1 MVKKLI
7 VMIIIRNIY
16 LFFNTLFFYLMNLYL
31 EIIAVILN
39 LIYLIL
45 LIKEHI
51 TCWFFG
57 ITGSIISIYLFYSIG
72 LYSESILYIYYVVI
86 GIYGYRL
93 WKKKNN
99 SEYNLKIQTLNPKT
113 HLLIIISGILLA
125 IITGH
130 FFKSYTDAVNPYLDA
145 FTTIFSFIASFLEA
159 RKILSSWLFWII
171 INTTTILLY
180 YQQNLDYYLLLT
192 IIYIGFS
199 FIGYIDWKKK
209 HQITKANNI

>member
-1 MVKKLI
+1 
-7 VMIIIRNIY
+7 
-16 LFFNTLFFYLMNLYL
+16 MNLYL
-31 EIIAVILN
+31 EIIAVVLN

-45 LIKEHI
+45 LIKEYI
-51 TCWFFG
+51 ACWFFG
-57 ITGSIISIYLFYSIG
+57 VTGSIVSIYLFYSIG
-72 LYSESILYIYYVVI
+72 LYSESILYIYYVII

-99 SEYNLKIQTLNPKT
+99 SEYNFQIQTLSIKK
-113 HLLIIISGILLA
+113 HFLVVISGILFA

-159 RKILSSWLFWII
+159 RKILSSWLFWIV
-171 INTTTILLY
+171 INTVTILLY
-180 YQQNLDYYLLLT
+180 YQQSLDYYLLLT

-199 FIGYIDWKKK
+199 FIGYINWKKK
-209 HQITKANNI
+209 TTNNLS

>member
-1 MVKKLI
+1 
-7 VMIIIRNIY
+7 
-16 LFFNTLFFYLMNLYL
+16 MNLYL
-31 EIIAVILN
+31 EIIAVVLN

-45 LIKEHI
+45 LIKEKI
-51 TCWFFG
+51 ACWFFG

-99 SEYNLKIQTLNPKT
+99 SEYHLKIQTLNLKA
-113 HLLIIISGILLA
+113 HLLIVISGILLA
-125 IITGH
+125 IITGQ

-159 RKILSSWLFWII
+159 RKILSSWLFWIV
-171 INTTTILLY
+171 INTATILLY
-180 YQQNLDYYLLLT
+180 FQQNLDYYLLLT

-209 HQITKANNI
+209 YRAFVLNRKVCDISKVR